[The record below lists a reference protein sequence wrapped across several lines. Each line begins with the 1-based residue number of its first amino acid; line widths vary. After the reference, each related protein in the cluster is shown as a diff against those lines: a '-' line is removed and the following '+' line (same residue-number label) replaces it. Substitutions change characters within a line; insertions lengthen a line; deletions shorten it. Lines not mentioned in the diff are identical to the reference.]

1 MKKIITLIFV
11 MGAFLTINAQWVNDP
26 TNNTF
31 IANTSY
37 DAGEIYLSTDPVSG
51 DTYVQWTQ
59 FFANGW
65 APSIQ
70 RLNNAGEPQWG
81 NEGIQPS
88 HQHTLATWS
97 QGMAMT
103 ATTDNGVVS
112 CFSTEAGHSVAV
124 KINADGTYA
133 WGEQGIMLFNGAGGS
148 RTELL
153 ASDDGGVWA
162 LATNIT
168 NTYLCYI
175 DADGTTHPTITI
187 SDSNGSNCTF
197 GLMVPAPNGNVY
209 VVYEKEQWAYSYYY
223 EKDVRVV
230 GYSKDGTQ
238 ISDDIQLMAPQT
250 IGGSY
255 IHYVV
260 PDGLGGGYVFIWH
273 SAGMG
278 NTFNTYVF
286 HFNENGASTITDPN
300 GIPVHSIDPYNFYL
314 DAYATVDPVSHD
326 LLIAYQQTDAE
337 FQAEC
342 KLYANRITS
351 YGEKLWGDGLLILDN
366 GTTPCGGLR
375 IDAFEYGDGFS
386 VIYHKGINQTG
397 YQSTVEA
404 QGFDMDGTPLWSTQM
419 CNNSYPKTGDK
430 NSTGF
435 HNGQNIVAWVNSTN
449 GGTGGLYG
457 QNIGQYGE
465 MGPITPPTP
474 PAPCDAPT
482 NLQGEYY
489 YSDVMFGVVISW
501 DAPETLPLHYNLYCE
516 GTKEIIEI
524 DAEYTSY
531 FQEKE
536 IGDYI
541 FRLTAVYED
550 CESDFALTSNGN
562 DYLLIEVTSV
572 PENEYEEIVNV
583 VAIYNIN
590 GQIINAKNTNDLSQG
605 MYIVKGISASGKTI
619 IRKVLINRKK

>member
-103 ATTDNGVVS
+103 ATTDNSVVS

-153 ASDDGGVWA
+153 ADDDGGVWA

-197 GLMVPAPNGNVY
+197 GLMVPAPNGNVF

-516 GTKEIIEI
+516 STKEIIEI

-531 FQEKE
+531 FQEKG